1 MILCSYCNINI
12 VDDGGYHTCPPLTNN
27 INHIKAKYSSI
38 HRIMTQ
44 FLKSGSTNNADLYYD
59 SILRYSVQDYKMTNP
74 LLRKDYKS
82 KFSEFLKTNINRLDL
97 IDTVENLQHLVPADQ
112 LINEIIKENFDEF
125 SGATQTKKIIK
136 DLFNF
141 PTFCD
146 QNYLL
151 RGVTLPN
158 YESYSNCFKNFMK
171 DNIKKAII
179 TEKAFTSTS
188 TSTPL
193 DNELLI
199 LIFLDPIF
207 NNHQAKNIKSS
218 TKFKTE
224 DEVLFFPESRFVV
237 TYFCDIDTFPKT
249 MFFNISPDLG
259 KKFKYVAVLVALP
272 LYYNETNFEKT
283 QFIQSSVKYWAHWTS
298 ETTIESLA
306 LRDPKTSRDRK
317 ELIKA
322 RRKFNTY

>member
-12 VDDGGYHTCPPLTNN
+12 ADDGGKHTCLPL
-27 INHIKAKYSSI
+27 INKVNQVKAKYSSI
-38 HRIMTQ
+38 HRIMNQ
-44 FLKSGSTNNADLYYD
+44 FLKSGTTNNADLYYD

-74 LLRKDYKS
+74 LLRKDYKL
-82 KFSEFLKTNINRLDL
+82 KFSEFLKTNLNKLDL
-97 IDTVENLQHLVPADQ
+97 IETVKCLQHLVPADQ
-112 LINEIIKENFDEF
+112 LINETIKENFDEV
-125 SGATQTKKIIK
+125 SGVTQTKKIIK

-141 PTFCD
+141 PTFSD

-158 YESYSNCFKNFMK
+158 YNNYSNCFKNFTTGFI
-171 DNIKKAII
+171 NKAVI

-193 DNELLI
+193 DNELLL
-199 LIFLDPIF
+199 LIFLDSVF
-207 NNHQAKNIKSS
+207 NDHQAKNIKSS

-237 TYFCDIDTFPKT
+237 SYFCDIDTFPKS
-249 MFFNISPDLG
+249 MFYKISPNLG

-283 QFIQSSVKYWAHWTS
+283 QFIQSAVKYWTHWTS
-298 ETTIESLA
+298 ETTLDSLA
-306 LRDPKTSRDRK
+306 LRDPTVSKERK
-317 ELIKA
+317 EIIKT
-322 RRKFNTY
+322 RRKFYTY